1 MNVLDSII
9 NGTVDEYF
17 SSTGEN
23 KKKKK
28 SLKEELY
35 ESTLGNMFSQTEVSN
50 SKSQIDSSGYFKK
63 SEGNWIDTILGTTG
77 DIGMNALEGIMNI
90 GEGIGDLI
98 TYGWAGIE
106 EASGNKEKA
115 SQLRQNAQT
124 KNTYDILL
132 GNVEKNIDKNS
143 ILGEK
148 SDSVV
153 NSLGYIAGM
162 TAVSVATGGI
172 GGAAGT
178 TGSSIAATVGS
189 TATTFTSSMGNSMNE
204 AYKNGAT
211 DEEAFKYGVI
221 GGIAEAGTELMFGG
235 LGKMSGAVGLS
246 KSAIPV
252 DDMLAKTISDKFK
265 STLGKNLSQFVI
277 KAGAEGTEEVVSGI
291 ISAIGRKVT
300 YMNEKEFSEILK
312 DENLLEQFISGAV
325 VSGIA
330 QSPHLVKTTVQGA
343 DYSTGYTKNETK
355 VYDTLVNEEIKNI
368 TNEKAKEQAYERKIS
383 EQENM
388 LARKLTDAEKTQ
400 ARKEIEISF
409 ENGEISTDNIQ
420 FDAKTRDKIE
430 QQVEE
435 QLRKGNIDTE
445 QIRDIIG
452 ENVDI
457 SQDKLLQ
464 SSYIQAQR
472 KSQVYKFEKTESIAR
487 NAVMESAVN
496 ANMNNTDLSR
506 NFIDYVSKIAED
518 TGTAYRFTTSKQ
530 LEEMGFSK
538 EGKSING
545 VVTKDGIVYLNAQ
558 SKDAMNYILGHETT
572 HLLENTEEYVKLQ
585 DLVLDYARNQGIYE
599 DAINNI
605 KDTYKD
611 TLETNE
617 QFTNE
622 VTSDLVGRLL
632 FSDEKFISNLSTKE
646 PNIFKKI
653 YTYIKHI
660 YKMATADSKQA
671 KQLQEIKYNFDK
683 AYKNIH
689 NNKMQ
694 NNIYSI
700 QTDNNGK
707 KYVKVDTDQDIF
719 EGIDEKDYNKIAKM
733 YMQDYLIGETS
744 LSNNDKAVIDGKSAS
759 KYANPGKK
767 QYYFNEKM
775 KLTPE
780 LKNIL
785 EIAQKDS
792 VSAPIK
798 DTSKYQNWEYYKFNF
813 ELDGKN
819 FEGTINIGI
828 DKNGNKHF
836 YEINKIHFTGISS
849 VSTNSQRK
857 MDFINNSIASA
868 NKDVNT
874 TTKYYMQ
881 ESENNT
887 LDNIVPIGNN
897 YKVESEKVRVQEDSI
912 LKTKEKYDNTKLIK
926 YLDKHKIDYEI
937 LENGQIKSNEV
948 EISQILNQ
956 LDRNIA
962 PVPKSIETKEIKEK
976 YKQIEKGKREYE
988 EILRKEKP
996 TEIEKV
1002 TVDRLLKGEI
1012 GNDEIPKAANR
1023 QVVVDLYN
1031 AKNKFYTLEKE
1042 VKARRQDIVN
1052 DYRELAKNMTKNIV
1066 NWKDKKRGL
1075 QYQVNTMKRNLRDII
1090 PDAKEADMVYNEYF
1104 KPITKNNAT
1113 IEKEI
1118 NKYNQRIS
1126 EYHINNI
1133 ESQYIQMIGENKYN
1147 PDSKLPIEKIQEFY
1161 QQNQSKIDIDKCN
1174 KAVDEFRNIYDE
1186 LIEKVNNTL
1195 IDNGYK
1201 PIDYRKGYFP
1211 HFIEDKA
1218 TSIIGKMAEKLG
1230 WKINKDTLPT
1240 DIAGITD
1247 QFKPGKRWT
1256 SFSQQRRG
1264 DSTDYNALKGFDNY
1278 IRGAMDVIY
1287 HTEDIQK
1294 LRALENEIRYQYSET
1309 GVQEK
1314 INDIYDNNDFDIQEK
1329 EQQIELV
1336 LDNIKNNPMGNL
1348 VTELKNYTNNLA
1360 NKKATSDRGMEEGL
1374 GRQTYS
1380 VMSNIQ
1386 NRVSANMVGANISS
1400 ALTNFIPITQ
1410 AWSQTS
1416 TKNLMRGI
1424 KESIA
1429 IQFKDD
1435 GFSENSTWLTNRT
1448 KAADRLYK
1456 TGLDKVNDKLGY
1468 MFEIVD
1474 DITSNTIVR
1483 AKYYDN
1489 IEKGM
1494 NEQLAMDNAD
1504 EFAKDVMAGRSK
1516 GDMPTIFNKKNPLV
1530 KLFTAFQLEVNN
1542 QYGYMFKDIKT
1553 DLAGEAKEKLVG
1565 AFVKMFLGAFLY
1577 NMLSEKITGRKS
1589 AFSPIDLAV
1598 DSIDTLNNENM
1609 NIGDKI
1615 NAVAT
1620 DLVGEMPFVGGIAGG
1635 GRLPIQ
1641 GAIPYSNP
1649 LSAVT
1654 ETISDI
1660 SKVLDNDE
1668 TKKQSAIKSLQK
1680 EWSKPLFY
1688 VALPFAGGQL
1698 KKTVDGLSLYDKDL
1712 PIAGS
1717 YTNSG
1722 ELRFTVDDNL
1732 ATKIQTAI
1740 FGQYSTKN
1748 AREYFE
1754 KGYSPLT
1761 EKQTQELIESDIPIN
1776 EYREYRNNISKI
1788 DKLDKNEIGEDTS
1801 KLEMKLDYINNLNL
1815 NDNQKSIMAN
1825 NITTRK
1831 EKIDMSKYNDYDSL
1845 EEMDF
1850 AIKNETTYNTIK
1862 TITDYNTYTNYKE
1875 EISKIKSNYATD
1887 KQKKRAVV
1895 DYINDLPLSEGQ
1907 KAVFIK
1913 LNYTSI
1919 DDNNQIVVDYI
1930 NSLDKTK
1937 NEKIAIFEKLG
1948 FTYKDGR
1955 VYE

>member
-50 SKSQIDSSGYFKK
+50 SKRQIDSSGYFKK

-162 TAVSVATGGI
+162 TAVSVATGGM

-252 DDMLAKTISDKFK
+252 DDMLAKTISNKFK

-291 ISAIGRKVT
+291 ISAIGKKVT

-420 FDAKTRDKIE
+420 VDAKTRDKIE

-632 FSDEKFISNLSTKE
+632 FSDEEFISNLSTKE

-653 YTYIKHI
+653 YNYIKHI

-671 KQLQEIKYNFDK
+671 KQLEEIKYNFDK
-683 AYKNIH
+683 AYKNI
-689 NNKMQ
+689 NNKMK

-700 QTDNNGK
+700 QTDNNGE
-707 KYVKVDTDQDIF
+707 KYVKIDTDQDIF
-719 EGIDEKDYNKIAKM
+719 EGKSIKEQTKIAQQYILNNFREKGLLKDDNTINVSRKTANEYTHPKNGIDNTTYSSKM
-733 YMQDYLIGETS
+733 R
-744 LSNNDKAVIDGKSAS
+744 AS
-759 KYANPGKK
+759 
-767 QYYFNEKM
+767 
-775 KLTPE
+775 TE
-780 LKNIL
+780 LDNLL
-785 EIAQKDS
+785 EISKF
-792 VSAPIK
+792 IK
-798 DTSKYQNWEYYKFNF
+798 NEPDDGRHVFAKNGWDYYETVFKVGDKTYSGWLNIAN
-813 ELDGKN
+813 GKN
-819 FEGTINIGI
+819 GKLLYDITNI
-828 DKNGNKHF
+828 KERASN
-836 YEINKIHFTGISS
+836 YS
-849 VSTNSQRK
+849 VKTVSVANSN
-857 MDFINNSIASA
+857 INNSIASA

-874 TTKYYMQ
+874 TTKYSMQ

-897 YKVESEKVRVQEDSI
+897 YKVESEKVRVQEDSLSDI
-912 LKTKEKYDNTKLIK
+912 SKEVKNND
-926 YLDKHKIDYEI
+926 
-937 LENGQIKSNEV
+937 
-948 EISQILNQ
+948 
-956 LDRNIA
+956 IA
-962 PVPKSIETKEIKEK
+962 PIPKAIETKEIKEK

-1042 VKARRQDIVN
+1042 IKARRQDIVN

-1186 LIEKVNNTL
+1186 LIEKVNDTL

-1247 QFKPGKRWT
+1247 EFKPGKRWT

-1314 INDIYDNNDFDIQEK
+1314 INDIYNNDEYDTQEK

-1380 VMSNIQ
+1380 VMTNIQ
-1386 NRVSANMVGANISS
+1386 NRVSANMVGANMATAI
-1400 ALTNFIPITQ
+1400 TNFIPITQ

-1416 TKNLMRGI
+1416 TKNLMRGL

-1429 IQFKDD
+1429 IQFRDD

-1456 TGLDKVNDKLGY
+1456 TGLDKVSDKLGY
-1468 MFEIVD
+1468 MFEVVD
-1474 DITSNTIVR
+1474 SLTSNTIVR

-1542 QYGYMFKDIKT
+1542 QYGYMFKDVKT

-1598 DSIDTLNNENM
+1598 DSINTLTNENM
-1609 NIGDKI
+1609 NTGDKI

-1620 DLVGEMPFVGGIAGG
+1620 DLVGEMPFVGGVAGG

-1740 FGQYSTKN
+1740 FGQYSTKD

-1761 EKQTQELIESDIPIN
+1761 EKQTQELIELDIPIN

>member
-1 MNVLDSII
+1 MTLTEKLRKRGRIDDDGNYIGSVQDNSRDVEIKESDSLMEKLHKRGLIDD
-9 NGTVDEYF
+9 NGQHISFKNILQNNNRE
-17 SSTGEN
+17 
-23 KKKKK
+23 
-28 SLKEELY
+28 
-35 ESTLGNMFSQTEVSN
+35 
-50 SKSQIDSSGYFKK
+50 IDTSGYFKK

-148 SDSVV
+148 SDNVV
-153 NSLGYIAGM
+153 ESLGYIAGM

-189 TATTFTSSMGNSMNE
+189 TAATFTSSMGNSMTE

-235 LGKMSGAVGLS
+235 LGKMSGSVGLS

-252 DDMLAKTISDKFK
+252 DDMLAKTISNKFK

-291 ISAIGRKVT
+291 ISAIGKKVT
-300 YMNEKEFSEILK
+300 YMKEKDFSEIVR

-420 FDAKTRDKIE
+420 VDAKTRDKIE

-538 EGKSING
+538 GGKSING

-632 FSDEKFISNLSTKE
+632 FSDEEFISNLSTKE

-653 YTYIKHI
+653 YNYIKHI

-671 KQLQEIKYNFDK
+671 KQLEEIKYNFDK
-683 AYKNIH
+683 AYKNI

-700 QTDNNGK
+700 QTDNNGE
-707 KYVKVDTDQDIF
+707 KYVKIDTDQDIF
-719 EGIDEKDYNKIAKM
+719 EGKSIKEQTKIAQQYILNNFREKGLLKDDNTINVSRKTANEYTHPKNGIDNTTYSSKM
-733 YMQDYLIGETS
+733 R
-744 LSNNDKAVIDGKSAS
+744 AS
-759 KYANPGKK
+759 
-767 QYYFNEKM
+767 
-775 KLTPE
+775 TE
-780 LKNIL
+780 LDNLL
-785 EIAQKDS
+785 EISKF
-792 VSAPIK
+792 IK
-798 DTSKYQNWEYYKFNF
+798 NEPDDGRHVFAKNGWDYYETVFKVGDKTYSGWLNIAN
-813 ELDGKN
+813 GKN
-819 FEGTINIGI
+819 GKLLYDITNI
-828 DKNGNKHF
+828 KERASN
-836 YEINKIHFTGISS
+836 YS
-849 VSTNSQRK
+849 VKTVSVANSN
-857 MDFINNSIASA
+857 INNSIASA

-874 TTKYYMQ
+874 ATKYFIQ
-881 ESENNT
+881 ESANNS
-887 LDNIVPIGNN
+887 LDNIIPIGNN
-897 YKVESEKVRVQEDSI
+897 YKVESEKVRVQEDSLSDI
-912 LKTKEKYDNTKLIK
+912 SKEVKNND
-926 YLDKHKIDYEI
+926 
-937 LENGQIKSNEV
+937 
-948 EISQILNQ
+948 
-956 LDRNIA
+956 IA
-962 PVPKSIETKEIKEK
+962 PIPKAIETKEIKEK

-1042 VKARRQDIVN
+1042 IKARRQDIVN

-1174 KAVDEFRNIYDE
+1174 KVVDEFRNIYDE
-1186 LIEKVNNTL
+1186 LIEKVNDTL

-1218 TSIIGKMAEKLG
+1218 TSIIGKMAEKLR
-1230 WKINKDTLPT
+1230 WKVNKDTLPT

-1264 DSTDYNALKGFDNY
+1264 DSTDYNAIKGFDNY
-1278 IRGAMDVIY
+1278 IRGAMDLIY

-1314 INDIYDNNDFDIQEK
+1314 INDIYNNDEYDTQEK
-1329 EQQIELV
+1329 EQQIGLV

-1360 NKKATSDRGMEEGL
+1360 NKKATADRGMEEFWN
-1374 GRQTYS
+1374 RETYS
-1380 VMSNIQ
+1380 IMTNIQ

-1416 TKNLMRGI
+1416 TKNLMRGL

-1456 TGLDKVNDKLGY
+1456 TGLDKVSDKLGY
-1468 MFEIVD
+1468 MFEVVD
-1474 DITSNTIVR
+1474 SLTSNTIVR

-1516 GDMPTIFNKKNPLV
+1516 GDMPTIFNKKNPLA

-1620 DLVGEMPFVGGIAGG
+1620 DLVGEMPFVGGVAGG

-1660 SKVLDNDE
+1660 SKVFDDDE

-1680 EWSKPLFY
+1680 EWSKALSY
-1688 VALPFAGGQL
+1688 VVLPFAGGQL

-1732 ATKIQTAI
+1732 ATKVQTAI
-1740 FGQYSTKN
+1740 FGQYSTKD

-1761 EKQTQELIESDIPIN
+1761 EKQTQELIELDIPIN

-1831 EKIDMSKYNDYDSL
+1831 EKIDMSKYNNYDSL

-1850 AIKNETTYNTIK
+1850 AIKNESTYNTIRI
-1862 TITDYNTYTNYKE
+1862 ITDYDTYSNYKE
-1875 EISKIKSNYATD
+1875 EISKIKSNYGTD

-1919 DDNNQIVVDYI
+1919 DDNNRIIVDYI
-1930 NSLDKTK
+1930 NSLDKTE

-1955 VYE
+1955 VYG